1 MARLAASTLVAL
13 IVASFATA
21 DQPSVAPAPTNPLV
35 GRWQMVSMGK
45 KKLPDNVRLFWT
57 FDEHNLVVSVD
68 DGDVVTKSQYSLR
81 KERDHDVIALS
92 EDGKKEP
99 NRFGWYEV
107 KDGQLR
113 IQVTLD
119 TGKPPER
126 WNEGEIMILR
136 PAPKPARPGGA
147 GG

>member
-1 MARLAASTLVAL
+1 
-13 IVASFATA
+13 
-21 DQPSVAPAPTNPLV
+21 
-35 GRWQMVSMGK
+35 MVSMGK
-45 KKLPDNVRLFWT
+45 KKLPDNVKLFWT
-57 FDEHNLVVSVD
+57 FDEHDLVVTVD

-81 KERDHDVIALS
+81 KERGHDVIALS

-107 KDGQLR
+107 KDGQLQ

-126 WNEGEIMILR
+126 WNEGEVMLLR
-136 PAPKPARPGGA
+136 PAPKPAGA
-147 GG
+147 VERRGPVPRQSSPYDVHQSAGTSPPSRLPQKTTA